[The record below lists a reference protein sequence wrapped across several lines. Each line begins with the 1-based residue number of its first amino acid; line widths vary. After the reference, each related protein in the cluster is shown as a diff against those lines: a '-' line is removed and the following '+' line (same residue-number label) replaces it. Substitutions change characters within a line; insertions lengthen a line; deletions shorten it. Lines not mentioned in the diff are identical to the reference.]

1 MVIYWP
7 FLNQA
12 LSLTLFL
19 LYSPFKRP
27 YNTLDN
33 RAGSASSSLPLDPE
47 ECIFMADTAN
57 CLHVY
62 FGEAKG
68 KTTASMGLAL
78 RACGQGRKVLVAQFL
93 KNNQSGELTALSQLS
108 GIRLLMDEPIQKF
121 TFMMNDAEKQA
132 LKAQHTRFL
141 QAIDGAFDEFAPQL
155 MVLDE
160 LLVAE
165 NKGFVPREVLEP
177 LLDKW
182 LKTCEVVLTGR
193 QISDW
198 LLARAN
204 YATEMRKHR
213 HPYDQGLNARK
224 GIEY

>member
-33 RAGSASSSLPLDPE
+33 RAGSASSLPLDPE

-108 GIRLLMDEPIQKF
+108 GIRLLMDEPHPEIHF
-121 TFMMNDAEKQA
+121 
-132 LKAQHTRFL
+132 H
-141 QAIDGAFDEFAPQL
+141 DE
-155 MVLDE
+155 
-160 LLVAE
+160 
-165 NKGFVPREVLEP
+165 
-177 LLDKW
+177 
-182 LKTCEVVLTGR
+182 
-193 QISDW
+193 
-198 LLARAN
+198 
-204 YATEMRKHR
+204 
-213 HPYDQGLNARK
+213 
-224 GIEY
+224 